1 MKCQHCGKQV
11 EALKIPPLVHM
22 IVNGERVPVEVVQS
36 WKLDGSKNK
45 NPCRAIPVILIKDV
59 PK

>member
-11 EALKIPPLVHM
+11 EVLKIPPLVHM

-45 NPCRAIPVILIKDV
+45 SPCRAIP
-59 PK
+59 